1 MIFGVDIASGSP
13 GGREPP
19 RYAITVI
26 RDGNV
31 EQHRMAGRHKLL
43 RLLRQYSPSLLAVD
57 NIYELAKDRRE
68 LIEFMAR
75 LPGETKL
82 VQVTGGDKPES
93 LFRIAGRYGLSFDRL
108 DPNDES
114 LTCAR
119 LAGLGVGVEV
129 SAFEDRTVIKV
140 SRGRSPGKGGWSQNR
155 YRRKVHGAVREKA
168 REIEQMLK
176 EQSSSA
182 GIEYVMDCTEGFGG
196 YTKCEFTVEAPRKS
210 LHVNPG
216 RHGDVQVSVSEI
228 ERDSIAFIPLARRG
242 HTIVGIDPGTTT
254 AVAVLSL
261 SCELIWLHSSRTESL
276 SDLIDDIAEKGKPLI
291 IASDVYPT
299 PNAVEKIR
307 RAFNAVLGAPSVL
320 LTSRDKTG
328 LAEGFEYANNH
339 ERDALAAAVSVFRKH
354 RNKFEQIRRKVP
366 PGMDVED
373 VIASVMRGESVE
385 SAVGSL
391 SGRALASD
399 ARPAPEP
406 PKESAGDETVKLR
419 ETLRRQVEQID
430 SMKGYIDELQS
441 EIQEKKSTIA
451 RLESHISDIKKGVY
465 REVRH
470 DQELRHREKEIS
482 RIRRELQGSRDN
494 AAQLAERIE
503 RLKSIRRLEVSGRGV
518 PVKIIATFTRE
529 SIQRTIEQYGIKRGD
544 VVLLED
550 ASGGGGSTAGL
561 LAALGVRAVIIS
573 GDMSHAAEETLFRE
587 GVPVFG
593 RDELHVQSADDVAVA
608 NPEDLDRALERW
620 RRLYEER
627 KKAAKEEW
635 LETLIAE
642 YRSERAKG
650 KI

>member
-1 MIFGVDIASGSP
+1 
-13 GGREPP
+13 
-19 RYAITVI
+19 
-26 RDGNV
+26 
-31 EQHRMAGRHKLL
+31 MAGRHKLL
-43 RLLRQYSPSLLAVD
+43 RLLRQYSPSILAVD
-57 NIYELAKDRRE
+57 NIFELAKDRKE
-68 LIEFMAR
+68 LIDFMAR
-75 LPGETKL
+75 LPGHTKL

-93 LFRIAGRYGLSFDRL
+93 LVRIAGRYGLSFDRL
-108 DPNDES
+108 DPNAES

-119 LAGLGVGVEV
+119 LAGLGVGAEV
-129 SAFEDRTVIKV
+129 SAFEERTVIKV

-176 EQSSSA
+176 EQSASG
-182 GIEYVMDCTEGFGG
+182 GIEYVMDCTEAFGG
-196 YTKCEFTVEAPRKS
+196 CSKCEFTVEAPRKS
-210 LHVNPG
+210 LHVHSG

-261 SCELIWLHSSRTESL
+261 SGELIWLHSSRTESL

-307 RAFNAVLGAPSVL
+307 RAFNAVLGSPSVL

-328 LAEGFEYANNH
+328 LAEGFEYANSH

-354 RNKFEQIRRKVP
+354 RNKFEQIRKKVP
-366 PGMDVED
+366 PGIDAED
-373 VIASVMRGESVE
+373 IIASVIRGESVE
-385 SAVGSL
+385 SAVESVA
-391 SGRALASD
+391 GRATAQD
-399 ARPAPEP
+399 VKPVPEP
-406 PKESAGDETVKLR
+406 PKESAGDETAKLR
-419 ETLRRQVEQID
+419 ETLHRQAEQIE
-430 SMKGYIDELQS
+430 SMRGYIDELRS

-451 RLESHISDIKKGVY
+451 RLESHISHIKKGIY
-465 REVRH
+465 RELRH
-470 DQELRHREKEIS
+470 DQELRHREKEIAH
-482 RIRRELQGSRDN
+482 IRKELKGSQER
-494 AAQLAERIE
+494 AANLALRIE
-503 RLKSIRRLEVSGRGV
+503 RLKSIRRLEVSGKGV
-518 PVKIIATFTRE
+518 PVKIVATFTKE
-529 SIQRTIEQYGIKRGD
+529 SIQRTIEQYGIKKGD

-550 ASGGGGSTAGL
+550 ASGGGGGTAGL
-561 LAALGVRAVIIS
+561 LASLGVRAVVIT
-573 GDMSHAAEETLFRE
+573 GEMSHAAEETLFRE

-593 RDELHVQSADDVAVA
+593 RDELHVQSADDFAVA
-608 NPEDLDRALERW
+608 NPDDLGRALERW